1 MNAADSELLPT
12 RAPDSAHSVSLRRRV
27 AAICNEVVQRIP
39 PKARLPVLA
48 GAVVLITLAA
58 YTSLSSGPAVLNVV
72 CRHNF
77 RSAEL
82 AILID
87 GKLSYTDQIS
97 GTEKKRFGVGILG
110 KQVEGTVSKSLPV
123 S

>member
-1 MNAADSELLPT
+1 MNAADSETIPIQAT
-12 RAPDSAHSVSLRRRV
+12 DSVRSVSFGRRV
-27 AAICNEVVQRIP
+27 AAICNEIIQRIP

-82 AILID
+82 SVFID